1 MAILRGG
8 PAPAG
13 KVTQGVG
20 HAYNFALARLLAK
33 PGLCIACR
41 FRAIRE
47 IHVKAESP
55 GKLRQLVV
63 AEWFLGVSVATT
75 AGFALSGDRV
85 SEALENPF
93 WLAVIFVWLFGVVMG
108 SALSVARHAD
118 AVAEALGEP
127 YGTLV
132 LTLSVTAIEVMSIT
146 AVMLH
151 GENNPTLVRDTLF
164 AIVMIILGAMV
175 GASLLLGGI
184 RHREQHYNLQ
194 GANLYLSVIIPLAV
208 LTLSLPNVTVTTPG
222 PTLSFAQQ
230 VFLVVMSVGLY
241 CAFLAIQTGRHR
253 SYFTLEEGNE
263 KRRAARKT
271 APPLALNAVLLIA
284 YMVPVAFLAEDLAL
298 PIDYFIETM
307 RAPAALGG
315 VIIAMLVAMPEAI
328 GATSAALVN
337 NVQRSINIFLGS
349 VLATIGLT
357 VPVMLAISHFTD
369 HAVYLGLESAN
380 NLLLMLMLGVSV
392 VTFAS
397 GRTNILQGAV
407 HLMLF
412 AAFVMLIFQA

>member
-1 MAILRGG
+1 M
-8 PAPAG
+8 
-13 KVTQGVG
+13 
-20 HAYNFALARLLAK
+20 
-33 PGLCIACR
+33 
-41 FRAIRE
+41 
-47 IHVKAESP
+47 KAESP
-55 GKLRQLVV
+55 GKLRQLVI
-63 AEWFLGVSVATT
+63 AEWFLGVSLATT
-75 AGFALSGDRV
+75 AGFALAGDRV
-85 SEALENPF
+85 SGALDNPF
-93 WLAVIFVWLFGVVMG
+93 WLALIFVWLFGVVMG

-263 KRRAARKT
+263 KRRAARKSR
-271 APPLALNAVLLIA
+271 AAVGAERRLADCLHGA
-284 YMVPVAFLAEDLAL
+284 
-298 PIDYFIETM
+298 
-307 RAPAALGG
+307 GG
-315 VIIAMLVAMPEAI
+315 VPGGRP
-328 GATSAALVN
+328 GAAHRLFH
-337 NVQRSINIFLGS
+337 R
-349 VLATIGLT
+349 
-357 VPVMLAISHFTD
+357 D
-369 HAVYLGLESAN
+369 HACA
-380 NLLLMLMLGVSV
+380 
-392 VTFAS
+392 
-397 GRTNILQGAV
+397 GRARRRHHCHAGGDAGG
-407 HLMLF
+407 HRRR
-412 AAFVMLIFQA
+412 QARRW

>member
-1 MAILRGG
+1 
-8 PAPAG
+8 
-13 KVTQGVG
+13 
-20 HAYNFALARLLAK
+20 
-33 PGLCIACR
+33 
-41 FRAIRE
+41 
-47 IHVKAESP
+47 
-55 GKLRQLVV
+55 
-63 AEWFLGVSVATT
+63 
-75 AGFALSGDRV
+75 
-85 SEALENPF
+85 
-93 WLAVIFVWLFGVVMG
+93 MG

-349 VLATIGLT
+349 VL
-357 VPVMLAISHFTD
+357 PRSD
-369 HAVYLGLESAN
+369 
-380 NLLLMLMLGVSV
+380 
-392 VTFAS
+392 
-397 GRTNILQGAV
+397 
-407 HLMLF
+407 
-412 AAFVMLIFQA
+412 